1 MRSSRRHARDGKAHD
16 GEAHNGEARGLA
28 ARLRFGLR
36 VLVRTVLLFALVVGA
51 LVVAELVWR
60 QEAEVL
66 AGIPRVVD
74 GDTLEIDDR
83 NIRLAG
89 LDAPERAQ
97 RCEDA
102 GGDEFACGRAATD
115 YLRFLIGDEAATCR
129 GQGTDRW
136 QRLIARCRANG
147 VDLSEA
153 MIRRGW
159 AVAFMGDLEGFEAD
173 ARDAGVGMWAG
184 TFTRPA
190 DWRRERRSASLL
202 PGIGSLRDL
211 ARDLAVRLRGDV
223 PLRAPADEPTDE

>member
-1 MRSSRRHARDGKAHD
+1 MGS
-16 GEAHNGEARGLA
+16 ARGTGSARGVERADRGRRGPL
-28 ARLRFGLR
+28 ARLASAVRAVLR
-36 VLVRTVLLFALVVGA
+36 TALLFAAVLGGLVA
-51 LVVAELVWR
+51 FELFVR
-60 QEAEVL
+60 TEAEVL
-66 AGIPRVVD
+66 AGVPRVVD

-97 RCEDA
+97 RCTDA

-115 YLRFLIGDEAATCR
+115 YLRFLVGEGEATCR

-136 QRLIARCRANG
+136 NRLIARCRANG

-159 AVAFMGDLEGFEAD
+159 AVAFMGDLEPLEVA

-184 TFTRPA
+184 EFTRPA
-190 DWRRERRSASLL
+190 DWRRERRSASLV
-202 PGIGSLRDL
+202 PDFGAVRDL
-211 ARDLAVRLRGDV
+211 ARDIAVRLRGGER
-223 PLRAPADEPTDE
+223 LRAPADG